1 MLACSCLN
9 RVEYHQ
15 FERVKYEIESGKTE
29 FFLRSI
35 DFNNFFYF
43 AGVFLGV
50 PDFFVI
56 LKAGLHVRRKH
67 KGKYKSKERGPFSCA
82 CV

>member
-35 DFNNFFYF
+35 DDNFFYF